1 MNQEPANAARSSAA
15 GPRPLL
21 DAALLLAGVVATLL
35 VTVGFVH
42 TPRATAAVLAATL
55 LVAVVA
61 VERRRLAR
69 LRLSRVIV
77 VLLLLIPLTALIGP
91 SLALP
96 SHPQLFAFR
105 VVTAL
110 AAFVVFVWLV
120 LTRGNVQFGARRFAA
135 LLVLWFGW
143 LLVAML
149 WAPDKAAGF
158 RYLAIM
164 ILMLALAGATAAAGS
179 TNRRLRALCA
189 VLAVAYALIVGM
201 TVIEFTLGIRLPVSR
216 LLYGNVNVQ
225 YQVTSVFHNQ
235 NDLATYLAICW
246 PFFFTVFF
254 VTRRMW
260 WWLLSLAAMAFCAM
274 ALVRTGSRSS
284 VLAIGLETLAAV
296 LFFAR
301 LGARLTSRRNKVI
314 GVLLA
319 LVLAGGAGYL
329 LFNNSQSDMLRQF
342 RLEQLVSNVQQGQG
356 SGQIRSRLLHNGLY
370 QAGHYLLLGGG
381 PGQAETLMRTSPTPT
396 GIVNL
401 HNWWLEVLV
410 NGGLPA
416 TILHGLLYFGLMAA
430 LFGIARR
437 DTDRLLRYLAAS
449 VMLAL
454 VGFLLGALGPSS
466 SISFAPLWVLWG
478 VGMAVVSRAALA
490 ARDPE
495 LRAAP

>member
-1 MNQEPANAARSSAA
+1 MNHEHSNAARSPAA
-15 GPRPLL
+15 GPRPLI
-21 DAALLLAGVVATLL
+21 DAALLLAGLAATLL
-35 VTVGFVH
+35 GTVGFVRE
-42 TPRATAAVLAATL
+42 PRKTAAVLAVAL
-55 LVAVVA
+55 LVVVVV
-61 VERRRLAR
+61 VERHRLAR
-69 LRLSRVIV
+69 IRFSRVAV
-77 VLLLLIPLTALIGP
+77 GLLLLIPLTALIGP

-96 SHPQLFAFR
+96 SHPQFFAFR

-110 AAFVVFVWLV
+110 AVFVIFVWLM
-120 LTRGNVQFGARRFAA
+120 LARGNVRFGARRFGA
-135 LLVLWFGW
+135 LFALWFGW
-143 LLVAML
+143 LLVTML

-158 RYLAIM
+158 RYLAVM
-164 ILMLALAGATAAAGS
+164 ILMLALAAATAAAGTTS
-179 TNRRLRALCA
+179 RRLRALC
-189 VLAVAYALIVGM
+189 VLLAVAYALIVGM
-201 TVIEFTLGIRLPVSR
+201 TVIESTLGIRLPVSR

-254 VTRRMW
+254 LTRRMW

-284 VLAIGLETLAAV
+284 VLAIGLETVVAV

-301 LGARLTSRRNKVI
+301 LGARLTSRRNKII

-319 LVLAGGAGYL
+319 LVLVGGAGYL

-356 SGQIRSRLLHNGLY
+356 SGEIRSQLLHNGLY
-370 QAGHYLLLGGG
+370 QAGNYLLLGGG
-381 PGQAETLMRTSPTPT
+381 PGQAQALMRTSPTPT
-396 GIVNL
+396 GIVDL

-437 DTDRLLRYLAAS
+437 NADRLLRYLAAS
-449 VMLAL
+449 AMLAL
-454 VGFLLGALGPSS
+454 VGFMLGALGPSS

-490 ARDPE
+490 ARDRAPQ
-495 LRAAP
+495 AAP

>member
-1 MNQEPANAARSSAA
+1 MTVPRS
-15 GPRPLL
+15 LV
-21 DAALLLAGVVATLL
+21 DAALLLAGLVATLL
-35 VTVGFVH
+35 VTVGFVRD
-42 TPRATAAVLAATL
+42 PQVTAALLAAAL
-55 LVAVVA
+55 LVAAVV

-69 LRLSRVIV
+69 LRFSRVIV
-77 VLLLLIPLTALIGP
+77 ALLLLIPLTALIGP

-96 SHPQLFAFR
+96 SHPQFFAFR
-105 VVTAL
+105 VFTAL
-110 AAFVVFVWLV
+110 AAFFVFVWLV
-120 LTRGNVQFGARRFAA
+120 LTRGNLRFGARRFATLFA
-135 LLVLWFGW
+135 LWFGW

-149 WAPDKAAGF
+149 WAPDKGAGF
-158 RYLAIM
+158 RYLVIM
-164 ILMLALAGATAAAGS
+164 ILMLALVGATAAAGA

-189 VLAVAYALIVGM
+189 MLALAYALIVGM
-201 TVIEFTLGIRLPVSR
+201 AVIEFTLGIRLPVSR
-216 LLYGNVNVQ
+216 LLYGNINEQ

-260 WWLLSLAAMAFCAM
+260 WWLASLAAMAFCALD
-274 ALVRTGSRSS
+274 LVRTGSRSS
-284 VLAIGLETLAAV
+284 VLAIGLETVVAV

-301 LGARLTSRRNKVI
+301 LGARLTSRRNKII

-319 LVLAGGAGYL
+319 LALVGAAGYL
-329 LFNNSQSDMLRQF
+329 SFNNSQSTMLRQF
-342 RLEQLVSNVQQGQG
+342 RLQELATNVQQGQG
-356 SGQIRSRLLHNGLY
+356 SGDIRTQLLHNGLY

-381 PGQAETLMRTSPTPT
+381 PGQAQTLMRTSPTPT
-396 GIVNL
+396 GIVDP

-416 TILHGLLYFGLMAA
+416 TILHGLLYFGLMVA

-437 DTDRLLRYLAAS
+437 NADRLLRYLAAS

-454 VGFLLGALGPSS
+454 VGFLIGALGPSS

-490 ARDPE
+490 ARDAE
-495 LRAAP
+495 LQSAP